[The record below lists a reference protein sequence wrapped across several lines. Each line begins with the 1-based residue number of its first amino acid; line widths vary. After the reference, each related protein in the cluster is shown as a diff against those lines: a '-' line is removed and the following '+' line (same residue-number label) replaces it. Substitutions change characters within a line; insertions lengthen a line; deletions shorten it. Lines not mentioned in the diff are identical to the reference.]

1 MGMADHQEVRAQVDR
16 DRLVNHIDEFS
27 LRPKHAGTPT
37 ELESLRYVEA
47 QMRAYGFRTELI
59 SHPAYISLPGPAS
72 VWFQGRRLRA
82 ITHSFSRPS
91 APEGLKAELV
101 YVGAGPPEDY
111 AGADVKGRLMLVDGV
126 ASPMASV
133 AAGER
138 GAVGQVHISP
148 HGYLHEMCISPVWGS
163 PGDDQL
169 AALPS
174 TVVVS
179 IAAADGAELKA
190 ALDRGPVDLTV
201 HAEMDTGWRN
211 TPILVADLASEG
223 EEPDEPFVLFTGHHD
238 TWYLGVMDNGGAN
251 ATMLEVSRLCAG
263 NRGAWRRGLRV
274 IYWSGHS
281 QGRYSSSA
289 WYADNNWFEL
299 QRRAVVHINVDST
312 GGLGNTVV
320 SDTAA
325 SAELRAVAREALRQE
340 ASQEYSGRRMQ
351 RAGDQSFWG
360 IGVPSIF
367 GNMSEQ
373 PAQPGEVNASAAVFG
388 GGARA
393 GAGTGWWWHT
403 PDDTRDKIDPDILV
417 RDTRIYLRTVWRL
430 LTEPVL
436 PIDYRE
442 HARELRTVLE
452 ERSRQASPHLDLDPL
467 VEFAA
472 RLESRLTAIY
482 EQAGGG
488 DPAPFNE
495 LIRSL
500 SRALVPIDY
509 TMGDRFRHDPALD
522 APAVPALA
530 DCARLAGLQAGSVEA
545 LCLASRL
552 KRAANR
558 VESGLREAMTACDEF
573 AANSGNPAK
582 IC

>member
-1 MGMADHQEVRAQVDR
+1 MADHQEVRAPVDR
-16 DRLVNHIDEFS
+16 NRLVSHIDEFS

-37 ELESLRYVEA
+37 ELESLRYVQA
-47 QMRAYGFRTELI
+47 QMRAYGFRTDLI
-59 SHPAYISLPGPAS
+59 SHPAYISLPGLAS
-72 VWFQGRRLRA
+72 VGFQGRRLRA

-91 APEGLKAELV
+91 DPEGLTAQLV
-101 YVGAGPPEDY
+101 YVGAGRPEDY

-133 AAGER
+133 VAGER
-138 GAVGQVHISP
+138 GAVGQVHVSP
-148 HGYLHEMCISPVWGS
+148 HRHLHEMCISPVWGS

-179 IAAADGAELKA
+179 IPAADGAELKA
-190 ALDRGPVDLTV
+190 ALDRGPVDLIV
-201 HAEMDTGWRN
+201 HAEMDTGWRD

-223 EEPDEPFVLFTGHHD
+223 GGPDEPFVLLTGHHD

-263 NRGAWRRGLRV
+263 NHSAWRRGLRV

-299 QRRAVVHINVDST
+299 QRRAVVHVNVDST

-325 SAELRAVAREALRQE
+325 SAELRAVAREALREE
-340 ASQEYSGRRMQ
+340 AGQEYSGRRMQ

-452 ERSRQASPHLDLDPL
+452 ERSRQTSQHLDLEPL

-472 RLESRLTAIY
+472 RLESRLAAIY
-482 EQAGGG
+482 DQGGG
-488 DPAPFNE
+488 ADPAPFNE

-509 TMGDRFRHDPALD
+509 TRGDRFCHDPALST
-522 APAVPALA
+522 PAVPALA
-530 DCARLAGLQAGSVEA
+530 DCARLAGLQVGSVEA

-558 VESGLREAMTACDEF
+558 VENGLREALTACDEF
-573 AANSGNPAK
+573 ATHGGAPAK
-582 IC
+582 IR